1 MSALVR
7 TLLLTLSAAAAF
19 GASGDAAPRQQPPAA
34 PAAPTSAPPTPAA
47 SPGSAG
53 APAAGRDIDD
63 FVPTEHV
70 KADDAVSFPTDI

>member
-7 TLLLTLSAAAAF
+7 TLLLTLSVAAAF
-19 GASGDAAPRQQPPAA
+19 GASGDAAPRQQPPPSPVPATPTPS
-34 PAAPTSAPPTPAA
+34 PAAARTPPPA
-47 SPGSAG
+47 
-53 APAAGRDIDD
+53 RDIED

>member
-7 TLLLTLSAAAAF
+7 TLLLTLSAAASF
-19 GASGDAAPRQQPPAA
+19 GVSGDAAPRQQPPPA
-34 PAAPTSAPPTPAA
+34 PATPAPAPTAAAPTAAATPA
-47 SPGSAG
+47 
-53 APAAGRDIDD
+53 PARDIED